1 MNPLE
6 RFLEKQGF
14 VVLDGALATEMEKRG
29 ADLDDPL
36 WSATQLFQAPEL
48 IRAVHLDYLHA
59 GADVIAT
66 ATYQA
71 SFEGFAGAGFSRDR
85 AESLMRL
92 SVDLA
97 VLARETFWSS
107 TDARRGR
114 LRPLVAASIGPYG
127 AILHDGSEY
136 HGNYSIEKSAL
147 LDFHRARLEV
157 LDDTE
162 ADLFAF
168 ETIPSM
174 AEAEV
179 LLEALADFP
188 DRRAWISFSCKDGE
202 HVSHGERFDECAAA
216 VNASAQIVAVGLNCT
231 PPQYA
236 VELLTSASALEIP
249 LVCYPNSG
257 EHWCAADN
265 HWEGQGSR
273 EFPVSEWYRLGAR
286 LIGGCCRTGPDDI
299 RRIRADLIESAES

>member
-1 MNPLE
+1 VNPIAT
-6 RFLEKQGF
+6 FLDKQGF
-14 VVLDGALATEMEKRG
+14 AVLDGALATEMEKRG

-36 WSATQLFQAPEL
+36 WSAKQLFEAPEL
-48 IRAVHLDYLHA
+48 VRAVHLDYLHA

-71 SFEGFAGAGFSRDR
+71 SFEGFANAGFDHEQ
-85 AESLMRL
+85 AEGLMRL

-107 TDARRGR
+107 ADARLGR

-136 HGNYSIEKSAL
+136 HGNYEISREEL
-147 LDFHRARLEV
+147 REFHRQRLLI
-157 LDDTE
+157 LDDTD

-174 AEAEV
+174 EEGEV
-179 LLEALADFP
+179 LVELLQDFP
-188 DRRAWISFSCKDGE
+188 QRSAWLSFSCRDGE
-202 HVSHGERFDECAAA
+202 SVSHGERFADCAALA
-216 VNASAQIVAVGLNCT
+216 RATDQVAAVGLNCT
-231 PPQYA
+231 PPQFA
-236 VELLTSASALEIP
+236 EALLASAADLGTP

-257 EHWCAADN
+257 EHWCAEDN
-265 HWEGQGSR
+265 RWEGQGSTD
-273 EFPVSEWYRLGAR
+273 FPIAAWFGHGAR
-286 LIGGCCRTGPDDI
+286 LVGGCCRTGPDDI
-299 RRIRADLIESAES
+299 RRIRAELLGLADR